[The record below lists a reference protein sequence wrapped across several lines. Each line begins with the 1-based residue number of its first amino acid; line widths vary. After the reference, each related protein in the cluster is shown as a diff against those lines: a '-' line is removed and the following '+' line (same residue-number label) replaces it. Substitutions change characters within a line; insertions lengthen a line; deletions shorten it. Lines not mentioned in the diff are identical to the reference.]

1 MIKTKNISEQ
11 AYLHIRE
18 TLLNSD
24 VYVGQKILHNE
35 LGHKLGISHTPL
47 REAMFRLVAEGLLE
61 HKNYK
66 GFSIS
71 AITLDEAREI
81 YETRE
86 VIEPPMAKKAAG
98 AMTAKKS
105 AALLKILE
113 HYKRLLSE
121 PYNRRRL
128 LVDKKLHMEI
138 AMLSGNKILAQ
149 TLNLICDKLIFKSL
163 FEKISPE
170 RGQEIVQE
178 HSKIL
183 KALEKKD
190 GKKAAELMRNH
201 LLEQKHYVLKSIK
214 STEAKNILRPLAK
227 LNKVKSSNWVMYNTP
242 IEDI

>member
-47 REAMFRLVAEGLLE
+47 REAMFRLAAEGLLE
-61 HKNYK
+61 HENYK

-71 AITLDEAREI
+71 AITFDEAREI

-86 VIEPPMAKKAAG
+86 VIEPPMAAKAAD
-98 AMTAKKS
+98 AMTLEKS
-105 AALLKILE
+105 TAFKKILAQ
-113 HYKRLLSE
+113 YKRLLSE

-128 LVDKKLHMEI
+128 LIDKKLHMEI
-138 AMLSGNKILAQ
+138 AKLAGNKILVQ

-163 FEKISPE
+163 FEIISPE
-170 RGQEIVQE
+170 RGQKIVDE
-178 HSKIL
+178 HSQIL
-183 KALEKKD
+183 RALEEKD
-190 GKKAAELMRNH
+190 GQKAAELMKDH
-201 LLEQKHYVLKSIK
+201 LLEQKRYMLERIRQKHSESILK
-214 STEAKNILRPLAK
+214 PLAK
-227 LNKVKSSNWVMYNTP
+227 
-242 IEDI
+242 

>member
-47 REAMFRLVAEGLLE
+47 REAMFRLAAEGLLE
-61 HKNYK
+61 HENYK

-71 AITLDEAREI
+71 AITSDEAREI

-86 VIEPPMAKKAAG
+86 VIEPPMAAKAAG
-98 AMTAKKS
+98 AMTPEKS
-105 AALLKILE
+105 AAFKKMLE
-113 HYKRLLSE
+113 QYRRLLSE

-128 LVDKKLHMEI
+128 LIDKKLHMEI
-138 AMLSGNKILAQ
+138 AKLAGNKILVQ

-170 RGQEIVQE
+170 RGQKIVDE
-178 HSKIL
+178 HSQIL
-183 KALEKKD
+183 RALDKKD
-190 GKKAAELMRNH
+190 GQKASALMKKH
-201 LLEQKHYVLKSIK
+201 LLEQKHYMLKNIK
-214 STEAKNILRPLAK
+214 YKHSENILRPLSK
-227 LNKVKSSNWVMYNTP
+227 
-242 IEDI
+242 

>member
-11 AYLHIRE
+11 AYRHIRE

-47 REAMFRLVAEGLLE
+47 REAMFRLAAEGLLE
-61 HKNYK
+61 HENYK

-81 YETRE
+81 YEIRE
-86 VIEPPMAKKAAG
+86 VIEPPMAEKAAG
-98 AMTAKKS
+98 AMTPEKS
-105 AALLKILE
+105 VAFKKILE
-113 HYKRLLSE
+113 HYKRLLYE

-128 LVDKKLHMEI
+128 LIDKKLHMEI
-138 AMLSGNKILAQ
+138 AKLSGNKILAQ

-170 RGQEIVQE
+170 RGQKIVDE
-178 HSKIL
+178 HSEIL
-183 KALEKKD
+183 RALEKKD
-190 GKKAAELMRNH
+190 GEKAAELMKSH
-201 LLEQKHYVLKSIK
+201 LLEQKRYMLRSIRYTHSESILK
-214 STEAKNILRPLAK
+214 PLAQ
-227 LNKVKSSNWVMYNTP
+227 
-242 IEDI
+242 

>member
-47 REAMFRLVAEGLLE
+47 REAMFRLAAEGLLE
-61 HKNYK
+61 HENYK

-71 AITLDEAREI
+71 AITFDEAREI

-86 VIEPPMAKKAAG
+86 VIEPPMAAKAAD
-98 AMTAKKS
+98 AMTLEKS
-105 AALLKILE
+105 TAFKKILAQYE
-113 HYKRLLSE
+113 RLLSE

-128 LVDKKLHMEI
+128 LIDKKLHMEI
-138 AMLSGNKILAQ
+138 AKLAGNKILVQ

-163 FEKISPE
+163 FEIISPE
-170 RGQEIVQE
+170 RGQNIIDE
-178 HSKIL
+178 HSQIL
-183 KALEKKD
+183 RALEEKD
-190 GKKAAELMRNH
+190 GQKAAELMKDH
-201 LLEQKHYVLKSIK
+201 LLEQKRYMLESIRQK
-214 STEAKNILRPLAK
+214 HSENILKPLAK
-227 LNKVKSSNWVMYNTP
+227 
-242 IEDI
+242 

>member
-1 MIKTKNISEQ
+1 MSKTKNISEQ

-35 LGHKLGISHTPL
+35 LGYKLGISHTPL
-47 REAMFRLVAEGLLE
+47 REAMFRLAAEGLLE
-61 HKNYK
+61 HENYK

-86 VIEPPMAKKAAG
+86 VIEPPMAEKAAG
-98 AMTAKKS
+98 AMTPEKS
-105 AALLKILE
+105 AIFLKILE
-113 HYKRLLSE
+113 EYKRLLSD
-121 PYNRRRL
+121 PYSRSRL
-128 LVDKKLHMEI
+128 LIDKKLHMEI
-138 AMLSGNKILAQ
+138 AKLSGNKILVQ

-170 RGQEIVQE
+170 RGQKIVEE

-183 KALEKKD
+183 MVLGKKD
-190 GKKAAELMRNH
+190 GKKAAELMKHHIR
-201 LLEQKHYVLKSIK
+201 EQKNYMIK
-214 STEAKNILRPLAK
+214 NIKYTHSENILRPLAK
-227 LNKVKSSNWVMYNTP
+227 
-242 IEDI
+242 

>member
-1 MIKTKNISEQ
+1 VIKTKNISEQ

-47 REAMFRLVAEGLLE
+47 REAMFRLAAEGLLE
-61 HKNYK
+61 HENYK

-86 VIEPPMAKKAAG
+86 VIEPPMAEKAAG
-98 AMTAKKS
+98 AMTPEKS
-105 AALLKILE
+105 AAFSKILE
-113 HYKRLLSE
+113 HYKRVLSE

-128 LVDKKLHMEI
+128 LIDKKLHMEI
-138 AMLSGNKILAQ
+138 AKLSGNKILAQ
-149 TLNLICDKLIFKSL
+149 TLSLICDKLIFKSL

-170 RGQEIVQE
+170 RGQIIVEE
-178 HSKIL
+178 HWGIL
-183 KALEKKD
+183 GALAKND
-190 GKKAAELMRNH
+190 GKKAAKLMKSH
-201 LLEQKHYVLKSIK
+201 LLEQKHYMLKRIK
-214 STEAKNILRPLAK
+214 YKPSKGILK
-227 LNKVKSSNWVMYNTP
+227 P
-242 IEDI
+242 IAR